1 MRIYTLVIYII
12 LSLILGVILNRLER
26 EKKNNFFDYI
36 IISNIY
42 VLVLAGVFVNHS
54 SNMFLVVLFQVIGNI
69 FYMVYIKERAF
80 VVNNSYNMFKYFLNV
95 ITSYFLN
102 ILFINKVDSV
112 FLSLDQ
118 VKLVIWLLVMWYLYI
133 LLKDQVDVKK
143 INNNNKMEF
152 YENKEYIVMQY
163 AKYKNKYYNNVKS
176 KYKELVPVI
185 YSIMIYEN
193 YNRTRIMRRFDE
205 LKCKYF
211 SLGGKFGIM
220 QVSSNKYID
229 DIGSIKLVI
238 NKLERLYSKNNDVLK
253 IITLYYKNKN
263 QGVLSIYREICSF
276 DNK

>member
-163 AKYKNKYYNNVKS
+163 AKYKNKYYNNVKAQGTNCF
-176 KYKELVPVI
+176 KLH
-185 YSIMIYEN
+185 
-193 YNRTRIMRRFDE
+193 
-205 LKCKYF
+205 
-211 SLGGKFGIM
+211 
-220 QVSSNKYID
+220 SNHHAK
-229 DIGSIKLVI
+229 K
-238 NKLERLYSKNNDVLK
+238 
-253 IITLYYKNKN
+253 
-263 QGVLSIYREICSF
+263 
-276 DNK
+276 